1 MNTIKFIIITIS
13 IAFFISCNKEDDHV
27 REELPGIPTTISGNI
42 KDYHRNLNV
51 SGFEIKLLKYW
62 SCPDG
67 GIGPNYCT
75 KEIATAYSD
84 SNGNYQLNF
93 DYNLRSDESYRLEF
107 NETETN
113 TYYSEF
119 VSNSGEFYRDYDT
132 SNLIE
137 GENNI
142 LNLNA
147 WIPIKIKFN
156 LTVLNNHTPP
166 LVTGIEYNN
175 NFDFGT
181 QFTYENFRTFE
192 IRTRPNS
199 EINIKFWYIENYT
212 SNNPIFH
219 YAPIISYQTD
229 ESELTELNFEID
241 CSEF

>member
-1 MNTIKFIIITIS
+1 MKTIKFIIITLS
-13 IAFFISCNKEDDHV
+13 IFFFISCNKDDDQV
-27 REELPGIPTTISGNI
+27 REELSGIPTTLSGNI

-51 SGFEIKLLKYW
+51 NDFKIKLLKFW

-84 SNGNYQLNF
+84 LNGNYQLNF

-212 SNNPIFH
+212 SNSPIFH
-219 YAPIISYQTD
+219 FAPIITYQTD
-229 ESELTELNFEID
+229 ETELTELNYEID
-241 CSEF
+241 CNEF

>member
-1 MNTIKFIIITIS
+1 
-13 IAFFISCNKEDDHV
+13 
-27 REELPGIPTTISGNI
+27 
-42 KDYHRNLNV
+42 
-51 SGFEIKLLKYW
+51 
-62 SCPDG
+62 
-67 GIGPNYCT
+67 
-75 KEIATAYSD
+75 
-84 SNGNYQLNF
+84 
-93 DYNLRSDESYRLEF
+93 
-107 NETETN
+107 
-113 TYYSEF
+113 
-119 VSNSGEFYRDYDT
+119 SNSGEFYRDYDT

-175 NFDFGT
+175 NIDFGT

-192 IRTRPNS
+192 IKTRTNS

-229 ESELTELNFEID
+229 ESELTELDFEID